1 MPVIGWLL
9 LASAIVV
16 ILALE
21 FAPDEAYK
29 TRDGNFRWWFLAV
42 LGLLVAILVLMLMLS
57 EMR

>member
-16 ILALE
+16 ILTLE
-21 FAPDEAYK
+21 FAPDEVYK
-29 TRDGNFRWWFLAV
+29 TRDGNFRWWFLVA

-57 EMR
+57 EMG